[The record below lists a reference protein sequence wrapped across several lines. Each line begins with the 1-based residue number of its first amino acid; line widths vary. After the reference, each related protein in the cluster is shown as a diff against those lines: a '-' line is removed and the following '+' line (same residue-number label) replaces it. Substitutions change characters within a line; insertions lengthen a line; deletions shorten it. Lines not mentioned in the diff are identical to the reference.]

1 MGGVECC
8 VVEEEVA
15 GEGFGVWEALV
26 AVVILFLGMGFGA
39 GGWVER
45 WRRTLGVELE
55 NVDVAVRVRD
65 GDVELFV
72 RREECCYYHFDRV
85 GRFAEEAELVGILL
99 CPT

>member
-1 MGGVECC
+1 MWCGGGGGGRRGIWGLGGVSGCR
-8 VVEEEVA
+8 
-15 GEGFGVWEALV
+15 GFVSGDGVW
-26 AVVILFLGMGFGA
+26 A

-72 RREECCYYHFDRV
+72 RREECCCYHFDCV

-99 CPT
+99 CPI